1 MTVIGITG
9 GSGAG
14 KGLVCE
20 ILEKQ
25 GIHSIDTDRV
35 SREISGRGSPCL
47 VELTQAFGTDILTEA
62 GELNRGKLAERVFME
77 PNAEERVRLLDILN
91 RITHKHIL
99 SACEA
104 WLEER
109 GREGDTAAAVDA
121 PLLFESGFDAR
132 CDCIWGVT
140 ASPEVRIQRI
150 IQRDCISEE
159 MARNRIASQHTDEF
173 LYQRCNAVIHNNGT
187 RAETEKQVVSL
198 LARCLNRA

>member
-77 PNAEERVRLLDILN
+77 P
-91 RITHKHIL
+91 
-99 SACEA
+99 
-104 WLEER
+104 
-109 GREGDTAAAVDA
+109 
-121 PLLFESGFDAR
+121 
-132 CDCIWGVT
+132 
-140 ASPEVRIQRI
+140 
-150 IQRDCISEE
+150 
-159 MARNRIASQHTDEF
+159 
-173 LYQRCNAVIHNNGT
+173 
-187 RAETEKQVVSL
+187 KQKKEYVFWTY
-198 LARCLNRA
+198 